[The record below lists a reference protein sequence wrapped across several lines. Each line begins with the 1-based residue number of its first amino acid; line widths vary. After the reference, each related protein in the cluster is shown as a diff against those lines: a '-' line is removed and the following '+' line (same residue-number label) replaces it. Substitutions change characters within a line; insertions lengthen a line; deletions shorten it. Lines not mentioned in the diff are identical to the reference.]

1 MGTLIGDLIFATQR
15 QAIFVLL
22 QKNEFGYEVFKCVSG
37 STFPNSVTYLSTL
50 RNNVSFHD
58 AKVIASF
65 TLCRS
70 SFELGLAFRQCQ
82 KIIYMDF

>member
-1 MGTLIGDLIFATQR
+1 MVTLIGDLIFATQR

-22 QKNEFGYEVFKCVSG
+22 RKNEFGYEVFKCVSG

-50 RNNVSFHD
+50 QNNVSFHV

-65 TLCRS
+65 TCN
-70 SFELGLAFRQCQ
+70 FWE
-82 KIIYMDF
+82 IIRAPEECTIYKMF